1 MIGLGIA
8 LVLIG
13 LFLTFSNVFGFT
25 LGVPLMWL
33 GVVLII
39 AGVVLGIWHFVG
51 GRTTRGRMTGRGP
64 IV

>member
-25 LGVPLMWL
+25 LGVPLMYLGWL
-33 GVVLII
+33 LIV
-39 AGVVLGIWHFVG
+39 AGVALGIWHFVS
-51 GRTTRGRMTGRGP
+51 GRTRTGRISGRGP